1 MGARDA
7 AQARWLGSRSEAA
20 GEGTPMRIFSLFKR
34 KPKPT
39 EPIAPAE
46 ICPVPA
52 KEELAKIPEG
62 TIVYGHLVK
71 VGTAMIDIKEI
82 QFINF
87 EPDDVSY
94 GCEIEIRGQNRLWQ
108 LSIDTTKAL
117 LLYFEGR
124 IGKAEDK
131 RLMM

>member
-1 MGARDA
+1 
-7 AQARWLGSRSEAA
+7 
-20 GEGTPMRIFSLFKR
+20 MRMFSLFKR

-52 KEELAKIPEG
+52 KVELARIPDG
-62 TIVYGHLVK
+62 TIVYGNLVK

-87 EPDDVSY
+87 EPDDVTY
-94 GCEIEIRGQNRLWQ
+94 GCEIEIRGQSRLWQ

-117 LLYFEGR
+117 LSYLEGR
-124 IGKAEDK
+124 IAKPERK